1 MDYVNQDLNRLY
13 ARLGLQQQI
22 PYVSSGNVFFN
33 GELEMDIVCILG
45 IYFPSKRQVPIDVA
59 VTAHQV
65 PNCIQLEQCEQSFLL
80 KETLNLQN
88 LEPFNYQA
96 SALATWLCCLTVLVP
111 T

>member
-1 MDYVNQDLNRLY
+1 MYPV
-13 ARLGLQQQI
+13 AMF
-22 PYVSSGNVFFN
+22 FFN
-33 GELEMDIVCILG
+33 GELEVDIVCILG
-45 IYFPSKRQVPIDVA
+45 ICFPSKRQVPIDVA

-88 LEPFNYQA
+88 QEPNLEPFNYQA
-96 SALATWLCCLTVLVP
+96 STLATWLCCLTVLVP

>member
-1 MDYVNQDLNRLY
+1 MRSIIRMDYVNQDLSRLY

-33 GELEMDIVCILG
+33 GELEMNIVCILG
-45 IYFPSKRQVPIDVA
+45 ICFPSKRQVPIDVA

-80 KETLNLQN
+80 KETGTKFANPETKPGTFQL
-88 LEPFNYQA
+88 PG
-96 SALATWLCCLTVLVP
+96 
-111 T
+111 

>member
-1 MDYVNQDLNRLY
+1 
-13 ARLGLQQQI
+13 
-22 PYVSSGNVFFN
+22 
-33 GELEMDIVCILG
+33 MDIVCIMG
-45 IYFPSKRQVPIDVA
+45 ICFPSKRQVPIDVA
-59 VTAHQV
+59 VTV

-80 KETLNLQN
+80 KETLNLQNQEPN